1 MARAIRIGCGGAFW
15 GDSPEGAAQIVR
27 QGNVDYLVMDY
38 LAEVTMAIL
47 SRMKAR
53 APDAGFAGDFITQV
67 MRPLATEIAARR
79 IRVVVN
85 AGGVNL
91 NACRDALQ
99 ALFSEQGLPL
109 RVAVVEGDDLSPIAD
124 DLRAGGT
131 TEMFTGAPMPD
142 RLLSINAYLGGFGIA
157 RALGMGA
164 DVVLTGRVVDSA
176 LVLGPLIH
184 EFGWFEGDHDLLSA
198 GSLAGHLLECGTQVT
213 GGIFTDWRETV
224 AGWDDMGF
232 PIAICHPDGSFEIT
246 KPEGTGGLVSTA
258 TVAEQLCYE
267 VGDPAAYLL
276 PDVTCDWSQVRLE
289 QAGPDLVRVTGARGH
304 APTDSLKVSAT
315 WADGWRIAA
324 TMMVAGREAAAK
336 AQATGQAILARVAR
350 LLARDGFAPFADTLI
365 ELLGA
370 ESSYGA
376 QARAQDTREVVLKL
390 AASHPDRAALEIL
403 AREIYHAATAMAQGL
418 TGFAGGRPAPQPVV
432 RLFSCLV
439 PKALVPMRVSFEGR
453 SHDVPHVGPGAQP
466 PALAETRPPA
476 PVHDGPLRTVPL
488 IALARARSGDKGDR
502 ANIGVLSRDP
512 AFLPWIAAAVTAD
525 SVRDWLAHFVQG
537 EVRRYDWPGLDGF
550 NLVLDRALG
559 GGGTASLRHDAQ
571 GKALAQILLDM
582 PVPVPGNWT
591 APGGRLEDFATEG
604 RPHDR

>member
-27 QGNVDYLVMDY
+27 QGNIDYLVMDY

-47 SRMKAR
+47 SRMKSR
-53 APDAGFAGDFITQV
+53 APEAGFASDFITQV
-67 MRPLATEIAARR
+67 MRPLAAEIAARR

-91 NACRDALQ
+91 HACRDALQ
-99 ALFSEQGLPL
+99 ALFAEQGLPL
-109 RVAVVEGDDLSPIAD
+109 RVAVVEGDDLSPLAD
-124 DLRAGGT
+124 DLRASGT
-131 TEMFTGAPMPD
+131 TEMFTGAPMPE
-142 RLLSINAYLGGFGIA
+142 RLLSINAYLGAFGIA

-246 KPEGTGGLVSTA
+246 KPEGTGGLVSAA
-258 TVAEQLCYE
+258 TVSEQLCYE

-276 PDVTCDWSQVRLE
+276 PDVTCDWSQVQLE
-289 QAGPDLVRVTGARGH
+289 QLGPDVVRVTGARGH
-304 APTDSLKVSAT
+304 APTGSLKVSAT

-336 AQATGQAILARVAR
+336 AQASGQAILARVAR
-350 LLARDGFAPFADTLI
+350 LLARDGFAPFTDTLI

-370 ESSYGA
+370 ESNYGA
-376 QARAQDTREVVLKL
+376 QARAQGTREVVLKL
-390 AASHPDRAALEIL
+390 AASHRHRAALEIL
-403 AREIYHAATAMAQGL
+403 GREIYHAATAMAQGL

-439 PKALVPMRVSFEGR
+439 PKAQVPMRVSFEGR
-453 SHDVPHVGPGAQP
+453 SHDLPHAEPGPQP
-466 PALAETRPPA
+466 PARPETRPPA
-476 PVHDGPLRTVPL
+476 PHHDGRLRTVPL

-502 ANIGVLSRDP
+502 ANIGVLARDP
-512 AFLPWIAAAVTAD
+512 AFLPWIAAAVTPDA
-525 SVRDWLAHFVQG
+525 VRRWLAHFVQG

-550 NLVLDRALG
+550 NFVLDRALG

-571 GKALAQILLDM
+571 GKALAQILLDL
-582 PVPVPGNWT
+582 PVPVPADWT

>member
-1 MARAIRIGCGGAFW
+1 MDHAIRIGCGGAFW

-47 SRMKAR
+47 SRMKSR

-67 MRPLATEIAARR
+67 MRPLAVEIAARR

-91 NACRDALQ
+91 HACRDALQ
-99 ALFSEQGLPL
+99 ALFAEQGLPL

-124 DLRAGGT
+124 DLRAAGT
-131 TEMFTGAPMPD
+131 TEMFTAAPMPE
-142 RLLSINAYLGGFGIA
+142 RLLSINAYLGAFGIA

-213 GGIFTDWRETV
+213 GGIITDWRDTV

-246 KPEGTGGLVSTA
+246 KPEGTGGLISTA

-289 QAGPDLVRVTGARGH
+289 QTGPDLVRVTGARGV

-315 WADGWRIAA
+315 WADGWRVAA
-324 TMMVAGREAAAK
+324 TMMVAGREAAAR
-336 AQATGQAILARVAR
+336 AQATAKAILARVAR
-350 LLARDGFAPFADTLI
+350 LLARDGFAPFTATLV

-370 ESSYGA
+370 ESNYGT
-376 QARAQDTREVVLKL
+376 QARAQNTREVVLRL

-403 AREIYHAATAMAQGL
+403 GREIFHAATAMAQGL

-439 PKALVPMRVSFEGR
+439 PKAQVPMRVSFEGR
-453 SHDVPHVGPGAQP
+453 SHEVPHVEPGPQP
-466 PALAETRPPA
+466 PARPDAAAPA
-476 PVHDGPLRTVPL
+476 PDHDGPLRTVPL

-512 AFLPWIAAAVTAD
+512 AFLPWIAAAVTPDA
-525 SVRDWLAHFVQG
+525 VRHWLAHFVQG
-537 EVRRYDWPGLDGF
+537 EVRRHDWPGLDGF

-571 GKALAQILLDM
+571 GKALAQILLDL
-582 PVPVPGNWT
+582 PVPVPAVWT